1 MSSIKQKEKD
11 KKMQEKYQSVLARL
25 LREEDNKYCIDCDAK
40 GPRWASWNLG
50 IFLCIRCAG
59 IHRNLGVHIS
69 RVKSVNLDSWTE
81 EQIHSMEDTGNTVG
95 RRLYEGNL
103 PEGYRRPQTDSSAL
117 EHFIRAKYEHK
128 KYINKNYVKPPV
140 RHTEFEEPEKER
152 RRKPKAGKSSTVSLQ
167 KPKESS
173 SNSSSAKATSSTT
186 SSSTAAAASLVST
199 PVTTAA
205 VARPEAA
212 KATLTVQQSPPQK
225 SVSLPTTPVSRRK
238 AVDDL
243 LGLDT
248 PPSNQDLL
256 GMNTPQHPAGQSSS
270 SNNIATNSAMEMS
283 LFGDEAEIQQPDQ
296 SSKKNKDSI
305 MALYGSGSQK
315 QPAYGVPG
323 GMYIP
328 AQGQQPQQQAPQ
340 QQYSVANGYPNGGMP
355 GMQHAATVPG
365 MQPAVS
371 APGMQQQGG
380 MMGNQ
385 GIRGNQPGMMG
396 RQQGMMGMPGMYN
409 TQAQQQQQAYLS
421 QPTNQQQ
428 HQSAGGPQQQTQ
440 PQMGLQGQQT
450 QPQMGLQGQQTQPQ
464 MGLQGQQTQA
474 QIGLQ
479 SQQTQPQMGL
489 QSQQTQP
496 QMGLQGQQ
504 AQLQMGIQGQQ
515 TQPQMGLQGQQQ
527 TLPQM
532 GLQGQ
537 QQQPQSFHMMQM
549 QQQYQQQQQQ
559 QMQQWQQMQYM
570 QQQQQQYQQQQHQ
583 VITNMAIQ
591 QQMKSLQ
598 VGHTGITQPMSRIS
612 SCPGNLMQMPMQ
624 QQAAAAGVPVAGGN
638 SAGGGGGGMGW
649 GMSGGSGQTL
659 STNLWK

>member
-103 PEGYRRPQTDSSAL
+103 PEGYRRPQTDSAL

-140 RHTEFEEPEKER
+140 REYSRSKHTEFEEPEKRGEESL
-152 RRKPKAGKSSTVSLQ
+152 KP
-167 KPKESS
+167 
-173 SNSSSAKATSSTT
+173 
-186 SSSTAAAASLVST
+186 ASLAQFLYKNLKSHHQIVHQ
-199 PVTTAA
+199 PKRQAPLH
-205 VARPEAA
+205 RQ
-212 KATLTVQQSPPQK
+212 VQQQQHLYTQK

-283 LFGDEAEIQQPDQ
+283 LFGDEANQQPDQ

-340 QQYSVANGYPNGGMP
+340 QQYNVANGYPNGGMP

-385 GIRGNQPGMMG
+385 GIRGNQAGMMG

-428 HQSAGGPQQQTQ
+428 HQSAGGQQQQTQ

-464 MGLQGQQTQA
+464 MGLQGQQTQ
-474 QIGLQ
+474 
-479 SQQTQPQMGL
+479 PQMGL
-489 QSQQTQP
+489 QGQQTQP

-527 TLPQM
+527 QTLPQM
-532 GLQGQ
+532 GIQGQ

-624 QQAAAAGVPVAGGN
+624 QQAAAAGCSSCWGN